1 MGEGQKSGRPFGPL
15 TKFPQPT
22 NRPRL
27 RPSNLPRRC
36 ARVPAKNQPAAMIAH
51 PAFRRPARFNRQ
63 RPRAPARHA
72 PPPPPATALL
82 RGGRGRG
89 MVPWEWSRARARRG
103 PAQGA
108 PRACACACDEALAR
122 ERLREAGLR
131 APQNRLS
138 PLEFL
143 LRAPTDRPSVRL
155 SIRLGR
161 RDGGTGSTPPWA
173 IGQNCS
179 LLERTH
185 MGCGPG
191 CKSSKQVTPR
201 KLSSTSARGGCAWS
215 R

>member
-1 MGEGQKSGRPFGPL
+1 M
-15 TKFPQPT
+15 
-22 NRPRL
+22 
-27 RPSNLPRRC
+27 RPSPSQEPACSHDRASGLPASR
-36 ARVPAKNQPAAMIAH
+36 ALQPAT
-51 PAFRRPARFNRQ
+51 PARASA
-63 RPRAPARHA
+63 PRAAAAARYG
-72 PPPPPATALL
+72 ATSGWAWS
-82 RGGRGRG
+82 RNGRG
-89 MVPWEWSRARARRG
+89 RARRG

-179 LLERTH
+179 LSERTH

-215 R
+215 